1 EGTVFFP
8 NEPLLRITAPLPV
21 AQLIETRLIN
31 FLHFETLIATKA
43 ARCTL
48 AAQGRAGLIDF
59 GLRRAHGAEAGLLA
73 ARACYLAG
81 FIGTA
86 TVPAELLYGIPI
98 FGTMAHSYIEAHS
111 DEETAFLKFAEANP
125 GNVTLLIDTYDT
137 IKGARTAA
145 RVAAKLSPKNIRVRA
160 VRLDSGDLLTLSR
173 EVRTILDEKGFPEIR
188 IFASG
193 NLDEYSVAEL
203 LSQGAPI
210 DGFGIGTK
218 LDTSADVPYL
228 ECAYKLMEYAGE
240 PRLKKSSGKATY
252 PGRKQ
257 VFRLVRNKRMMGDTI
272 GLETERQDGTPLIEK
287 VMVGGKRLGQPE
299 PLPELARR
307 TAEQLQQ
314 MPPSLRRLTGT
325 GSYPVAISDSLDRLK
340 EETERR
346 LF

>member
-1 EGTVFFP
+1 
-8 NEPLLRITAPLPV
+8 
-21 AQLIETRLIN
+21 
-31 FLHFETLIATKA
+31 
-43 ARCTL
+43 
-48 AAQGRAGLIDF
+48 
-59 GLRRAHGAEAGLLA
+59 
-73 ARACYLAG
+73 
-81 FIGTA
+81 
-86 TVPAELLYGIPI
+86 
-98 FGTMAHSYIEAHS
+98 MAHSYIQAHDDEAA
-111 DEETAFLKFAEANP
+111 AFEHFAASLR
-125 GNVTLLIDTYDT
+125 GNLVLLIDTYDT
-137 IKGARTAA
+137 EAAARTVVRLAPRLRA
-145 RVAAKLSPKNIRVRA
+145 RGIEIKA
-160 VRLDSGDLLTLSR
+160 VRLDSGDLLDHSR
-173 EVRTILDEKGFPEIR
+173 RVRAILDAGGLTATG
-188 IFASG
+188 IFCSG
-193 NLDEYSVAEL
+193 GIDETEVLRL
-203 LSQGAPI
+203 LAAGAPI